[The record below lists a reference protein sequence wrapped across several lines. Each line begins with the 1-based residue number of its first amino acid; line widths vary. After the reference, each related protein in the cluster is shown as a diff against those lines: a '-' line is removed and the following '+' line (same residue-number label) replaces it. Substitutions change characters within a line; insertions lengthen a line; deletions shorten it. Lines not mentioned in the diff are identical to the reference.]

1 LWLDWQY
8 VAGRGQLAEGTV
20 VGKANR
26 MRRKAKEK
34 DRKRRQ
40 QSSAGPAGPHPFFGT
55 AQPHQSRGPTPAEVV
70 ELLVDDAVHAVVKDD
85 ADAFAKCVT
94 ALTDLPGRAGRNLS
108 ARLVDRTLARVMNS
122 SVTLGWRLGWQPAD
136 LVRYA
141 AREHGKRAGRMM
153 TDAVAAEMRAYS
165 SATVDERWLDQMSV
179 LNATVWWDRDDTYL
193 TEWASHQG
201 TDRATTITCAL
212 QVITLLRTLPRLE
225 QLCPPPGQ
233 ARRTAPKTS
242 TATQADQRMLDK
254 IRALLAKAEST
265 EFPEEAEALTA
276 RAQQLMAR
284 YSIDHAL
291 LAARSDGEQEGPG
304 GRRLP
309 VDNPYESPKAML
321 LASVAQA
328 NRCRA
333 VWSKSLGFSTVLG
346 FPADLD
352 AVELLFTSLLVQAN
366 TALVHEGSK
375 RGPGGRSRTRS
386 FRQSFLASYAVRIGE
401 RLAEATGDAER
412 QAAAEAPGTDLLPV
426 LAARD
431 QAVDDAVGTMFPQ
444 LTEHQMSGITDR
456 EGWMSGL
463 AAADR
468 ADLNAH
474 TPALGS
480 QG

>member
-1 LWLDWQY
+1 MVPV
-8 VAGRGQLAEGTV
+8 VAISRKGAI

-26 MRRKAKEK
+26 QRRRAKEN

-40 QSSAGPAGPHPFFGT
+40 HGSADRPERHPLFGT
-55 AQPHQSRGPTPAEVV
+55 AQPHRFREPAPAQPAPAELV
-70 ELLVDDAVHAVVKDD
+70 ELLVDDALRAAVRDD
-85 ADAFAKCVT
+85 PETLAECVT
-94 ALTDLPGRAGRNLS
+94 VLADPAGRLLP
-108 ARLVDRTLARVMNS
+108 ARLVDRTLGRVMNGG
-122 SVTLGWRLGWQPAD
+122 VTHAWRLGWQPAD
-136 LVRYA
+136 LVRYTV
-141 AREHGKRAGRMM
+141 REHGKRAGRMM
-153 TDAVAAEMRAYS
+153 TDAVAAEMLAYS

-179 LNATVWWDRDDTYL
+179 LGATVWWDRDDTYL
-193 TEWASHQG
+193 TEWAGRQG
-201 TDRATTITCAL
+201 TDRAATITCAL
-212 QVITLLRTLPRLE
+212 QAITLLRTLPRLE
-225 QLCPPPGQ
+225 RLCPPPGE
-233 ARRTAPKTS
+233 ARRTAPKAG

-265 EFPEEAEALTA
+265 EFPEEAEALTT

-291 LAARSDGEQEGPG
+291 LAARSGGEQEGPG
-304 GRRLP
+304 GRRLAI
-309 VDNPYESPKAML
+309 DSPYESPKAML
-321 LASVAQA
+321 LASIAQA

-333 VWSKSLGFSTVLG
+333 VWSKPLGFSTVLG

-366 TALVHEGSK
+366 AALVHEGSK

-386 FRQSFLASYAVRIGE
+386 FRHSFLASYAVRIGE

-412 QAAAEAPGTDLLPV
+412 RAAAEATGTDLLPV

-431 QAVDDAVGTMFPQ
+431 QAVDDAVDAMFPE
-444 LTEHQMSGITDR
+444 LTDHRMTGITDS
-456 EGWMSGL
+456 EGWISGL

-474 TPALGS
+474 TPVVES